1 MTVLTPPQFQ
11 LLKMEPE
18 DSGQTRIVVSG
29 LDHNTLV
36 KMRATAERMYNLTCV
51 IDDFKKSANETA
63 EDNTNNEDSN
73 GNGDGTDPVKAVLL
87 ASLESEREHMLEL
100 LEGVKERQREKEE
113 ERRAAVYRQYAQNV
127 RALTDCMREQSR
139 KSNEKWKEMLEF
151 LAVASRFR
159 DGEETEEDMQR
170 CRDAQAQLQQKQ
182 SESEGA
188 KLAEVGLCEQG
199 K

>member
-1 MTVLTPPQFQ
+1 
-11 LLKMEPE
+11 
-18 DSGQTRIVVSG
+18 
-29 LDHNTLV
+29 
-36 KMRATAERMYNLTCV
+36 
-51 IDDFKKSANETA
+51 
-63 EDNTNNEDSN
+63 
-73 GNGDGTDPVKAVLL
+73 
-87 ASLESEREHMLEL
+87 MLEL
-100 LEGVKERQREKEE
+100 LEGVKERQREKERE

-139 KSNEKWKEMLEF
+139 KSNEERKEMLEF
-151 LAVASRFR
+151 LAVARRFR

-188 KLAEVGLCEQG
+188 KLAEVGLREQG